1 MTTLH
6 KPAATR
12 TLDPVFARMLL
23 DQVGT
28 QFVTVDF
35 IKKDGTPRTVNG
47 LLKAASRL
55 VGNERGAAQGE
66 AMRARGQVW
75 IGVAGGGS
83 KSFYLDRITGIRCK
97 GAKVETTA

>member
-12 TLDPVFARMLL
+12 TLDPAFARMLL

-28 QFVTVDF
+28 QFVTVEF
-35 IKKDGTPRTVNG
+35 LKKDGTPRAVNG
-47 LLKAASRL
+47 LLRATSRL
-55 VGNERGAAQGE
+55 VGSERGKAQGE

-75 IGVAGGGS
+75 ITPAAGGS
-83 KSFYLDRITGIRCK
+83 KSFFLDRVTGIKCK
-97 GAKVETTA
+97 GAKIEANA